1 MTKLKDHYH
10 GPYFHLNRMNR
21 LNPLNQGLNSQAVHQ
36 LEFVHLN
43 ERDLSNQYEERKV
56 KNWVLIGLYLKNL

>member
-1 MTKLKDHYH
+1 
-10 GPYFHLNRMNR
+10 MNR